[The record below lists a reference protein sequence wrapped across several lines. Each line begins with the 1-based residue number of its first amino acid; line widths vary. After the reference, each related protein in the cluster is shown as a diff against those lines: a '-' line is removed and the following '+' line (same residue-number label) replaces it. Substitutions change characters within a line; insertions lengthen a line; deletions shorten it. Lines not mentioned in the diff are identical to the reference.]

1 MLHLAVNDKEY
12 FSVDL
17 RLRSKMTSTQVVA
30 RSKGG
35 PFVTVPSQKKKIG
48 TSTKVSRSRGM
59 AAFDLLLDESSA
71 TIISLID

>member
-1 MLHLAVNDKEY
+1 
-12 FSVDL
+12 
-17 RLRSKMTSTQVVA
+17 MTSTQVVA